1 MLSRAVHLPDDW
13 YVSFYGEM
21 EACRE
26 DGQRVRL
33 IQSRSGGYR
42 YYDERLKRYCTVT
55 KKNQGQFER
64 EAVLYY
70 RPLPE
75 QTGFWSLLKY
85 MLQTLTVRDI
95 LLVLAATAMVT
106 LVGILYPY
114 VTNLLYNKIVPANR
128 SALLP
133 FVMLIFLGIV
143 VTGTLFAVIKNVV
156 LEGIRIRMATQ
167 TEAAF
172 WGRCAVLPASFYHKN
187 TTGQVSE
194 WLEGVS
200 KLCENVSDLLF
211 GTWFTSLLSLLYLV
225 QIRFF
230 APSMLLPTVV
240 IVLVFFFVTFC
251 LALLQ
256 SRWTYRQMTSNSKLS
271 GLLYDLLNNIE
282 KIKLNAAREQAM
294 QIWFRQYDEV
304 SRYTYA
310 APMLVR
316 LGSVLPVMLSA
327 LANILIL
334 AAARVSGLT
343 SGEYMTFYSSFGMV
357 LGAVMSAGQTAN
369 ILAAVKPQYQVLIP
383 ILTAV
388 PEAAMQES
396 SAVSGAER
404 LDIGLE
410 HITFGYQADQ
420 KILDDL
426 SVHIPYGD
434 YVAVVG
440 DTGCGKSTL
449 LRLLLGFET
458 PWQGRITYNGEDFGS
473 QNPMVVRRQMGV
485 VLQNDRLFPG
495 SLLENMRVAHPEV
508 SEEQIWEAL
517 EIAGMAEEVRAL
529 PMGLHT
535 LIGERTTFSGGQ
547 NQRLQIARAILGK
560 PKILIMDEAT
570 SALDNETQARISAA
584 LDQLHCTRIVVAHR
598 LSTIRN
604 ARRILVLD
612 HGRILEDGTYEQLLL
627 KNGEFTKLVD
637 RQRIK

>member
-1 MLSRAVHLPDDW
+1 MSRAVYLPEEW
-13 YVSFYGEM
+13 YKSFGGEI
-21 EACRE
+21 EADCA
-26 DGQRVRL
+26 DGQKVRL

-42 YYDERLKRYCTVT
+42 YYDERLGRYRPVT
-55 KKNQGQFER
+55 RKNQGQFER

-75 QTGFWSLLKY
+75 QTGFLDLLRY
-85 MLQTLTVRDI
+85 ILQTLTVRDI
-95 LLVLAATAMVT
+95 LLVLASTVMVT

-114 VTNLLYNKIVPANR
+114 VTNLLYNKVMATHK
-128 SALLP
+128 STLLP

-143 VTGTLFAVIKNVV
+143 VTGTLFAVIKKVV

-167 TEAAF
+167 TTAAF
-172 WGRCAVLPASFYHKN
+172 WGRCAVLPASFYQRN

-200 KLCENVSDLLF
+200 KFCENISDLIF
-211 GTWFTSLLSLLYLV
+211 GAWFTSLLSLLYLV
-225 QIRFF
+225 QIRLFT
-230 APSMLLPTVV
+230 PSMLPTTMV
-240 IVLVFFFVTFC
+240 IVLVFFIVTFC
-251 LALLQ
+251 TALLQ
-256 SRWTYRQMTSNSKLS
+256 SRWTYLQMTSNSKLS

-282 KIKLNAAREQAM
+282 KIKLNDAREQAL

-310 APMLVR
+310 APLLVR
-316 LGSVLPVMLSA
+316 LGSILPILLSA

-343 SGEYMTFYSSFGMV
+343 SGEYMTFYSSFSMV

-369 ILAAVKPQYQVLIP
+369 ILAAVRPQYQVLMP

-388 PEAAMQES
+388 PETDLQES
-396 SAVSGAER
+396 YAVFGAER

-410 HITFGYQADQ
+410 HISFGYQADQ
-420 KILDDL
+420 IILDDL

-458 PWQGRITYNGEDFGS
+458 PWQGRITYNGEEFGS

-508 SEEQIWEAL
+508 SQEQIWEAL

-535 LIGERTTFSGGQ
+535 MIGERTTFSGGQ

-570 SALDNETQARISAA
+570 SALDNETQARIAAA
-584 LDQLHCTRIVVAHR
+584 LDQLQCTRIVVAHR

-612 HGRILEDGTYEQLLL
+612 HGKILEDGTYDQLLSA
-627 KNGEFTKLVD
+627 NGKFTKLVD
-637 RQRIK
+637 RQRMK